1 LGSKIAG
8 SVAHMAETKTTEGT
22 EASASA
28 ATAEA
33 KPQRRRITRRKAVET
48 HVRSYFEAIARR
60 DLRAIGDH
68 WSEDGVDDIVP
79 LAPVRGRDEITSFF
93 REVFAAVPD
102 LETTVTRVVAGE
114 REAAVEWR
122 MSGNFTGEPFQG
134 VDATGKR
141 VELRGLDLLEVED
154 GKIVS
159 NTAYY
164 DGMSFARQIG
174 LMPAQDSSAE
184 QAMKSAFNA
193 ATRVRRAVADWRTA
207 H

>member
-1 LGSKIAG
+1 
-8 SVAHMAETKTTEGT
+8 MAETKTTDT
-22 EASASA
+22 AEAAP
-28 ATAEA
+28 AEA

-48 HVRSYFEAIARR
+48 HARSYFEALARR
-60 DLRAIGDH
+60 DPQAMAEH

-79 LAPVRGRDEITSFF
+79 LSPLRGHGEIIAFF
-93 REVFAAVPD
+93 RELFAAVPD

-122 MSGNFTGEPFQG
+122 MTGHFTGEPFQG

-141 VELRGLDLLEVED
+141 VEMRGLDLLQVED
-154 GKIVS
+154 GQIVG

-184 QAMKSAFNA
+184 SAMKNAFNA
-193 ATRVRRAVADWRTA
+193 ATRLRRTVADWRNSR
-207 H
+207 